1 MKLTST
7 NSDPENNMR
16 CIILVMLFGMSIL
29 MGCTTTSVP
38 MRDSV
43 SSYTVTLERTACRGN
58 CPVYSITIHGDGTV
72 EYEGFMN
79 TPFKGKKIGI
89 ISKDSIS
96 AMMRDIE
103 AVNINDL
110 QADYV
115 MQSSTDMPSV
125 IFTVLHA
132 KKGVIRGKRIND
144 YQGDAT
150 APEALRILYNRID
163 SWYSIIQWQ

>member
-1 MKLTST
+1 
-7 NSDPENNMR
+7 
-16 CIILVMLFGMSIL
+16 
-29 MGCTTTSVP
+29 
-38 MRDSV
+38 
-43 SSYTVTLERTACRGN
+43 
-58 CPVYSITIHGDGTV
+58 
-72 EYEGFMN
+72 MN

-132 KKGVIRGKRIND
+132 KNGVIRGKRIND